1 MLGKQLDKEVE
12 VVIVDTVAA
21 LITYD
26 GECTTGLI
34 RDGGVHKLGWGL
46 PCETR
51 WQYSSGYWEYGGRQ
65 SELLHLGEE

>member
-1 MLGKQLDKEVE
+1 MLGKQLDKDVE

-34 RDGGVHKLGWGL
+34 RDGVVQVGLGM

-51 WQYSSGYWEYGGRQ
+51 WQYSSGYWEYYGGRQ

>member
-1 MLGKQLDKEVE
+1 MLGKQLDKDVE

-34 RDGGVHKLGWGL
+34 RDGVVQVGLGVAM
-46 PCETR
+46 
-51 WQYSSGYWEYGGRQ
+51 
-65 SELLHLGEE
+65 